1 MVDYP
6 SRSPQTHYYGQSTAG
21 PSSNDSRLTH
31 SSAHRSSTNAGFWS
45 STSARTT
52 YASYQSQ
59 PDAWEANYLST
70 VDDFKLF
77 SFGRPDV
84 DQGDERWKIT
94 TREGDETSSSSSDD
108 SESRRRPRG
117 RSRDITPR
125 ASVVSLDVS
134 ASRSGIR
141 PRSHPS
147 QLQQINYY
155 HRGTGDSG
163 NEDRENSHHY
173 KYHHHPFE
181 LLDEHNHGE
190 EMPAGVRSDFSIYS
204 YDTGYDAASSYR
216 SRSGTG
222 SYAPSYTSSHARD
235 RAEAEAEAISISS
248 SRPASSA
255 ASGLALAS
263 SLDGDRHY
271 HPDDLSISSTRRS
284 LSFDEQYEHHGEG
297 GELYDTP
304 HLSNSDS
311 ERISLESA
319 TSSNM
324 HLSVSSLRFD
334 EERDFTLE
342 QNEQAKNFAA
352 PPNHMTDMSV
362 SNLTWNQNAPS
373 APVPMTRLRS
383 LSRSSSPSP
392 SLSSASSSSAAHNAL
407 ADFDFTYI
415 TSGLAFS
422 ANAMSQTSYMPH
434 STSEE
439 KLDFVRSRSNVHH
452 DDGAGGVRT
461 EGKRSLRVERG
472 VPMGWV
478 DDFSIPTT
486 PFNNT
491 NTERKRA
498 RAVTVTAADGGAS
511 STLPHT
517 SAGTVSSSGTGRSK
531 YGLSDI
537 ANSKDT
543 KPQSRSPSQSR
554 DTHSSTSPYKDLTA
568 LLDHSEIN
576 STNGMPNVA
585 QLHASSPSAPPNA
598 VRRKRSAFASLGALA
613 IGSMNSN
620 SRTKE
625 TQATLLQPIS
635 PLSPALPVSPAR
647 TIKGEIQRTDVGLE
661 KHNAEPSPDCRETK
675 HQQQS
680 IRQNYQLLRR
690 QIPILYLRF
699 HLCLC
704 LPPLIH
710 PYPMDPPFIFR
721 PTLLQSHP
729 LL

>member
-6 SRSPQTHYYGQSTAG
+6 SRSQQTHYYGQSTAG
-21 PSSNDSRLTH
+21 PSSNDSRLTS
-31 SSAHRSSTNAGFWS
+31 SSAHRSSTNAGFWT

-52 YASYQSQ
+52 YASYKSQ

-94 TREGDETSSSSSDD
+94 MREGDETSSSSSDD

-163 NEDRENSHHY
+163 NEDRETNSHHY

-190 EMPAGVRSDFSIYS
+190 ELPAGVRSDFSIYS

-255 ASGLALAS
+255 ASGLALALP
-263 SLDGDRHY
+263 LDGDRHY
-271 HPDDLSISSTRRS
+271 HSDDLSISSTRRS

-297 GELYDTP
+297 GELYDTL

-334 EERDFTLE
+334 EERDFTLD
-342 QNEQAKNFAA
+342 QNEQAKNSAA
-352 PPNHMTDMSV
+352 PPINMTDMSV

-373 APVPMTRLRS
+373 APVPMTRPRS

-392 SLSSASSSSAAHNAL
+392 SLASASSSSAAHNAL

-422 ANAMSQTSYMPH
+422 ANAMSQASYMPH

-439 KLDFVRSRSNVHH
+439 KLDFVRSRSDVHH
-452 DDGAGGVRT
+452 DDGGGGVRT
-461 EGKRSLRVERG
+461 EGKRSLRIERG
-472 VPMGWV
+472 IPMGWV

-517 SAGTVSSSGTGRSK
+517 STGTVSSSGTGRSK
-531 YGLSDI
+531 YGLSDM

-554 DTHSSTSPYKDLTA
+554 DTHSSTSPQKDLTA

-576 STNGMPNVA
+576 SANGMPNVA
-585 QLHASSPSAPPNA
+585 QLHASSPSAPSNA

-625 TQATLLQPIS
+625 TQAIILQPLS

-661 KHNAEPSPDCRETK
+661 KHNAEPSPDVSTLPITLQHLELTRESPSVSRDKASTAV
-675 HQQQS
+675 HPP
-680 IRQNYQLLRR
+680 IPCYRYPFLR
-690 QIPILYLRF
+690 
-699 HLCLC
+699 
-704 LPPLIH
+704 
-710 PYPMDPPFIFR
+710 
-721 PTLLQSHP
+721 
-729 LL
+729 